1 MHDDPPAQ
9 EAGSTSHATVSKL
22 QRPYAIRM
30 TAAESLRLEYVDD
43 IFIVAGT
50 TAQIRGLARTRPKIH
65 LHLIRA
71 RVVELHLHL
80 HHRHD
85 CSRRSAAH
93 LNVALSSFVVAH
105 VDPAAPLQGTSLTRS
120 RNVRTRR
127 SFHRR
132 RSSVDGERAR
142 LGEGAQDRKG
152 DQWECN
158 PSFRVARTL
167 QGTLLLWDDNGRVA
181 GNALTGMRRENW
193 GRLRRRYFTG
203 IIPLGSSSGQ
213 GLSCQ
218 ISSDTDAFC
227 QGRA

>member
-1 MHDDPPAQ
+1 MAP
-9 EAGSTSHATVSKL
+9 G
-22 QRPYAIRM
+22 
-30 TAAESLRLEYVDD
+30 ESLRLERVDD
-43 IFIVAGT
+43 VFITTST
-50 TAQIRGLARTRPKIH
+50 TAQIRGLARTKPEIH
-65 LHLIRA
+65 LYLIGT
-71 RVVELHLHL
+71 RVVELNRHL
-80 HHRHD
+80 HHGHD
-85 CSRRSAAH
+85 RSWRSAA
-93 LNVALSSFVVAH
+93 NGDVALPPFVVAYI
-105 VDPAAPLQGTSLTRS
+105 DPAAPLQGTSLTRS